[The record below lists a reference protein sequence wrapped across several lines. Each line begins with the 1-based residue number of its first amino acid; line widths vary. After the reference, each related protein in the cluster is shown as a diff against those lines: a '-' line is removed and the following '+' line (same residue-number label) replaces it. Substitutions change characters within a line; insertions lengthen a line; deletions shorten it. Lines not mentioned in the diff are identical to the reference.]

1 MLLNT
6 QNINEITDFLNT
18 LSFNNFK
25 NIVEQYSNKNNANF
39 DTQME
44 NMVTMS
50 LQSRLNKLD
59 VNCTCPKCNSSL
71 KVKNGKR
78 KNSIQEYKCK
88 KYGSKFT
95 DFSNTI
101 LEKTRWHR
109 DIWVKVL
116 EMTINSFPINK
127 MINVLEND
135 YDCTN
140 INEKTVWLWKM
151 KLIHSIASL
160 PMPKLTGVI
169 QVDETFIRESQK
181 GIRELV
187 SYINGEKRTARYG
200 KISSKYGVMGTEFAT
215 VTTAIDSNGYFVC
228 KVTGLGKLTNEIF
241 INLFSDYF
249 DNPSYICSDGNLVY
263 EKYCEIFNIPHYI
276 KPSNYSDILLKNGYD
291 DRKTVEDREKL
302 ILKLFNND
310 LINKITYKGKLNYIE
325 FKNLKTNNKLSLAR
339 VNELHKDLKKFIY
352 TDKTNVSTKY
362 LEDYIGFFTYLKNWK
377 VRFKRYPS
385 SKKDIEQIFEE
396 ILTTKVNYTIND
408 IKLDLPKPSGKY
420 VNILIEET
428 KKAREITGN
437 KYFKF
442 NEEDGVVTFNKR
454 KYLLDIPRYKL
465 YNLCREYNIKRFRKL
480 AMWSIVTLLL
490 KQSDIDIKIYQ
501 LLEKDRYLRN
511 NVEKKVK

>member
-18 LSFNNFK
+18 LSFNDFK

-44 NMVTMS
+44 TMVTMS
-50 LQSRLNKLD
+50 LQSRLNKLG

-78 KNSIQEYKCK
+78 KNNIQEYKCK
-88 KYGSKFT
+88 ECGTKFT
-95 DFSNTI
+95 DFTNTI
-101 LEKTRWHR
+101 LEKTRWHW

-116 EMTINSFPINK
+116 EMTINNFSIKK
-127 MINVLEND
+127 MTNILEND
-135 YDCTN
+135 YGCIN
-140 INEKTVWLWKM
+140 INEKTVWLWRM
-151 KLIHSIASL
+151 KLIHSIATL
-160 PMPKLTGVI
+160 PMPKLNGVI

-181 GIRELV
+181 GSRELV
-187 SYINGEKRTARYG
+187 SYINGEERTARYG
-200 KISSKYGVMGTEFAT
+200 KVSSKYGIMGTEFVT
-215 VTTAIDSNGYFVC
+215 VTTAID
-228 KVTGLGKLTNEIF
+228 
-241 INLFSDYF
+241 
-249 DNPSYICSDGNLVY
+249 
-263 EKYCEIFNIPHYI
+263 
-276 KPSNYSDILLKNGYD
+276 
-291 DRKTVEDREKL
+291 
-302 ILKLFNND
+302 
-310 LINKITYKGKLNYIE
+310 KGRLNYIE

-352 TDKTNVSTKY
+352 TEKTNVSTKY

-377 VRFKRYPS
+377 VRFNHYPS

-396 ILTTKVNYTIND
+396 ILTAKVNYAIND
-408 IKLDLPKPSGKY
+408 IKTKELDLPKPSGKY
-420 VNILIEET
+420 MNILIEET
-428 KKAREITGN
+428 KKVREITKN

-454 KYLLDIPRYKL
+454 EYLLDIPRYKL
-465 YNLCREYNIKRFRKL
+465 YNLCKEYNIKRFRKL
-480 AMWSIVTLLL
+480 AIWSIVTLLL

-511 NVEKKVK
+511 NDE

>member
-18 LSFNNFK
+18 LSFNDFK

-44 NMVTMS
+44 TMVTMS
-50 LQSRLNKLD
+50 LQSRLHKLG

-78 KNSIQEYKCK
+78 KNGIQEYKCK
-88 KYGSKFT
+88 ECGTKFT
-95 DFSNTI
+95 AFTNTI
-101 LEKTRWHR
+101 LEKTRWHW
-109 DIWVKVL
+109 DIWIKVL
-116 EMTINSFPINK
+116 EMTINNFSIKK
-127 MINVLEND
+127 MTNILEND
-135 YDCTN
+135 YGCIN
-140 INEKTVWLWKM
+140 INEKTVWLWRM
-151 KLIHSIASL
+151 KLIHSIATL
-160 PMPKLTGVI
+160 PMPKLNGVI

-181 GIRELV
+181 GNRELV
-187 SYINGEKRTARYG
+187 SYINGEERTARYG
-200 KISSKYGVMGTEFAT
+200 KVSSKYGIMGTEFAT
-215 VTTAIDSNGYFVC
+215 VTTAVDSSGYSVC
-228 KVTGLGKLTNEIF
+228 KVTGLGKLTNEMF
-241 INLFSDYF
+241 IDLFSDYF

-291 DRKTVEDREKL
+291 DCKTVEDREKL
-302 ILKLFNND
+302 MLKLYNND
-310 LINKITYKGKLNYIE
+310 LIDKITYKGKLNYLE

-377 VRFKRYPS
+377 VRFNHYPS

-396 ILTTKVNYTIND
+396 ILTAKVNYTVND
-408 IKLDLPKPSGKY
+408 IKTKELDLPKPSGKY
-420 VNILIEET
+420 MNILIEET
-428 KKAREITGN
+428 KKVREITKN

-454 KYLLDIPRYKL
+454 EYLLDIPRYKL
-465 YNLCREYNIKRFRKL
+465 YNLCKEYNIKRFRKL
-480 AMWSIVTLLL
+480 AIWSIVSLLL

-511 NVEKKVK
+511 SDE